1 MTEDAAVASL
11 AAITDALAHMQEQ
24 LAHVVGVS
32 GRVEATQREILRR
45 LDAVEARQALIA
57 QVAAHA
63 HAAALGSGGPLP
75 TDVADDP
82 LLEQYLLAQ
91 PADLRSTSRALADWR
106 RVTSNVGSDELAL
119 LLARQYRPSPT
130 DTPEARL
137 LRYRLAAIAREE
149 LRGRGVTPPAPPSST
164 VAADRSC
171 EAAEAHS
178 AELASLWR
186 AGESAALLGEPELAG
201 ALDMF
206 EAAERRG
213 RGGSEEQLSAEL
225 AALHQAIGARVE
237 TGERPSFAE
246 ASFEPS
252 RDPSLIS
259 RPSQVR

>member
-1 MTEDAAVASL
+1 MTENATAASL
-11 AAITDALAHMQEQ
+11 AVITDALAHMQEQ

-45 LDAVEARQALIA
+45 LDAVEAGQALIA

-75 TDVADDP
+75 TEVADDP

-106 RVTSNVGSDELAL
+106 RVTRDAGLDELAL

-130 DTPEARL
+130 DTPETRL

-149 LRGRGVTPPAPPSST
+149 LRGRGVTPPVPPAFT
-164 VAADRSC
+164 IADDRSL
-171 EAAEAHS
+171 EAAKARS
-178 AELASLWR
+178 AELAALWR

-201 ALDMF
+201 ALDLF

-225 AALHQAIGARVE
+225 AALHRAIGASVE
-237 TGERPSFAE
+237 AGERPSTVDPG
-246 ASFEPS
+246 FEID
-252 RDPSLIS
+252 RDHIS
-259 RPSQVR
+259 VVRPDQAR